1 MSLVFNLLIS
11 SFLLVTVTS
20 TTCPQICCINTTSIR
35 YWVQQYDAN
44 ATRAE
49 ALCGVIGDWITTQNS
64 ADVTN
69 LDSTFANLPNFN
81 ADISGWQVT
90 SVTSMYQTFMD
101 AEAFNGD
108 LSDWRD
114 RITRV
119 TSMESMFSGAF
130 AFNGDISEWDM
141 ASVTNI
147 IAMLNGAQSFDRDI
161 RGWDLS
167 NVVSGGFDSSISG
180 LSSYDDCQ
188 KEDLF
193 DDWNATYAYFRATYG
208 SASSTDSSFYAAVC
222 NATTEPGNPQSS
234 DDSSGLIAIGSIIV
248 VGLILISS
256 CLGMLAVR
264 RMYSPGN
271 SAADKPV
278 SSNSGA
284 ADYY

>member
-1 MSLVFNLLIS
+1 MCDQHDKHSIVRRARFL
-11 SFLLVTVTS
+11 SFITMITHQNKHS
-20 TTCPQICCINTTSIR
+20 
-35 YWVQQYDAN
+35 WVQQYDAN

-49 ALCGVIGDWITTQNS
+49 ALCGAIGDWITTQNS

-81 ADISGWQVT
+81 ADISGWQLT
-90 SVTSMYQTFMD
+90 SVTSMDQTFMD
-101 AEAFNGD
+101 AKAFNGD
-108 LSDWRD
+108 LSAWH
-114 RITRV
+114 IAPV
-119 TSMESMFSGAF
+119 KSMESMFSGAF
-130 AFNGDISEWDM
+130 AFNGDISRWDM
-141 ASVTNI
+141 SSVTTI
-147 IAMLNGAQSFDRDI
+147 KAMLNGAQSFDRDI
-161 RGWDLS
+161 RLWDLS
-167 NVVSGGFDSSISG
+167 RVVSGGFDSSISG

-193 DDWNATYAYFRATYG
+193 DVWNDTFPNFRATYG